1 MKQADNGRRGVALIV
16 VLGFLSIMVMM
27 AVAFLTQARVE
38 RMVADASL
46 ESMRVRQ
53 IMRTSLVAAMNDYS
67 RYLWAENLVMPVEL
81 EDQVYT
87 SMASGAQG
95 MGGRT
100 IGDDGIRLM
109 VGEVEDWIP
118 AAYKTETV
126 SNLVEDAQWVLVRE
140 NPNSG
145 SSRILGRYAFVC
157 FDQSGGMDANL
168 VGRDSGVAGSDSR
181 AASNRVRRSVRQVPI
196 RLLPE
201 VLDGGTFKSYR
212 SGWKGFDS
220 LYSLIKLT
228 DGKAEDGSGSSARWE
243 PERKEIHGAALASNL
258 VSDLVPYSMS
268 AYRGA
273 RYNRGTGMWTTP
285 KLCKPDAL
293 WTNVL
298 DPIKNQ
304 FPGGQVP
311 DWVTTNAMYD
321 YTHASVVPRGLDY
334 PSPKNVPMFNE
345 VAGTYQLIEN
355 DAGGGNSTYELRLN
369 LTFEFWYPFPS
380 ADNANP
386 GNFRMDPPTVGG
398 SMAASGSRD
407 MWFRIRMVGP
417 SGAVAVE
424 CVPPASQ
431 TIRPTNLTVE
441 AKYNGGTPY
450 VPSMNNPSPPP
461 ATYTNFTYTIPLQR
475 PGGDPDPLPA
485 GLVLQAQGL
494 NVLNPIYLY
503 SGTNLADK
511 IPPGMSFPGA
521 NLTAGGDPKPFAS
534 GATDPRFNHM
544 SGQWTGNEGGG
555 DGSLN
560 RMNDWYGI
568 QAQRNIFHAEGTNMY
583 CRNGPMVTPAELGF
597 ICTGAGI
604 WQTIDLF
611 TDDAVD
617 MLAAA
622 VADTNLW
629 YTATAGG
636 EVWNVTNVFYTN
648 GTINP
653 NTRSSNVLMSAFV
666 DLATHEV
673 PNVDSARIS
682 ATPLNDDTSG
692 GMDVVYR
699 IVEEI
704 LEETEEGT
712 FSTAFQAGTDWA
724 RIPCLRQ
731 GGALSQ
737 MDLNGSGFGLN
748 NNQREALLRNTWSL
762 FSPENSLFT
771 VVVVAQTI
779 KEAPTGVGIWNANQ
793 DVIAGERRAVALVW
807 RDPFKTGS
815 SNLHHEMYVRM
826 FRNLND

>member
-1 MKQADNGRRGVALIV
+1 MKQADRNRRGVALIV

-38 RMVADASL
+38 RMVAAATL
-46 ESMRVRQ
+46 EAMRGRH
-53 IMRTSLVAAMNDYS
+53 MMKTALAAAMNDYS
-67 RYLWAENLVMPVEL
+67 RYLWGANLVMPVEL
-81 EDQVYT
+81 DDQVYP
-87 SMASGAQG
+87 SMSSGAQS

-118 AAYKTETV
+118 AAYRTTAV
-126 SNLVEDAQWVLVRE
+126 SNLVEDAQWVVVRE

-168 VGRDSGVAGSDSR
+168 VARDTGVAGSDAR

-228 DGKAEDGSGSSARWE
+228 DGEPEDGSGSSARWE
-243 PERKEIHGAALASNL
+243 PERKEIHGAATTNIT
-258 VSDLVPYSMS
+258 DLVPYSMS
-268 AYRGA
+268 AYRGG
-273 RYNRGTGMWTTP
+273 RYGVASANWDP
-285 KLCKPDAL
+285 PILCKPDAL

-304 FPGGQVP
+304 FPDDKVP
-311 DWVTTNAMYD
+311 EWVATNALYD
-321 YTHASVVPRGLDY
+321 YTHDTVVPRGVDY

-345 VAGTYQLIEN
+345 VAGSYKLRQEP
-355 DAGGGNSTYELRLN
+355 DGPDNSLYFLDVN
-369 LTFEFWYPFPS
+369 LSFEFWYPFPS
-380 ADNANP
+380 EDNENP

-398 SMAASGSRD
+398 SANASGD
-407 MWFRIRMVGP
+407 KDFWFRIRMVGGP
-417 SGAVAVE
+417 SGTYQVE
-424 CVPPASQ
+424 CAPPAEQ

-450 VPSMNNPSPPP
+450 APSMQNPSPPP
-461 ATYTNFTYTIPLQR
+461 NTYTNFTYTISLKPT
-475 PGGDPDPLPA
+475 GGATNLPKD
-485 GLVLQAQGL
+485 LTLQAQGL
-494 NVLNPIYLY
+494 NVLKPIYLY

-521 NLTAGGDPKPFAS
+521 ILQPDQTKPFAS
-534 GATDPRFNHM
+534 GATDPRFNHEP
-544 SGQWTGNEGGG
+544 GQWTGNEGEGN
-555 DGSLN
+555 GSLN
-560 RMNDWYGI
+560 RMNDWFTVPSARDAYL
-568 QAQRNIFHAEGTNMY
+568 AEGTNLY
-583 CRNGPMVTPAELGF
+583 CRNGPMETPAELGF
-597 ICTGAGI
+597 ICTGKGI

-617 MLAAA
+617 MLAGL

-629 YTATAGG
+629 YTATYGQ
-636 EVWNVTNVFYTN
+636 EIWQTTNVFYTN
-648 GTINP
+648 GTVNP
-653 NTRSSNVLMSAFV
+653 NTRSSNVLNSAFV

-673 PNVDSARIS
+673 PNVDTARIG
-682 ATPLNDDTSG
+682 ANPLNDDTPD
-692 GMDVVYR
+692 GMDIVGR
-699 IVEEI
+699 IAEEI
-704 LEETEEGT
+704 LEETEDGT

-724 RIPCLRQ
+724 RIPCMRQ
-731 GGALSQ
+731 GGAVA
-737 MDLNGSGFGLN
+737 DLGLN

-779 KEAPTGVGIWNANQ
+779 KEGPNGVGIWNEDQ

-815 SNLHHEMYVRM
+815 NLHHEMYVRM

>member
-1 MKQADNGRRGVALIV
+1 MKQADRNRRGVALIV
-16 VLGFLSIMVMM
+16 VLGFLSIMVVM

-38 RMVADASL
+38 RMVAAATL
-46 ESMRVRQ
+46 EAMRGRH
-53 IMRTSLVAAMNDYS
+53 MMKTALAAAMNDYS

-81 EDQVYT
+81 DDQVYP
-87 SMASGAQG
+87 SMSSGAQS

-118 AAYKTETV
+118 AAYRTTAV
-126 SNLVEDAQWVLVRE
+126 SNMVEDAQWVVVRE

-168 VGRDSGVAGSDSR
+168 VARDTGVAGNDAR

-243 PERKEIHGAALASNL
+243 PERKETSGPATTNI
-258 VSDLVPYSMS
+258 SDLVPYSMS

-273 RYNRGTGMWTTP
+273 RYDRGSGLWTKP
-285 KLCKPDAL
+285 ILCKPDVL

-304 FPGGQVP
+304 FPDDRIP
-311 DWVTTNAMYD
+311 DWLATNALYD
-321 YTHASVVPRGLDY
+321 YTHATVVPRGVDY

-345 VAGTYQLIEN
+345 VAGSYQLIEH
-355 DAGGGNSTYELRLN
+355 DAGGGNSEYELKLN

-380 ADNANP
+380 QDNANP
-386 GNFRMDPPTVGG
+386 GDFRMDPPTVGG
-398 SMAASGSRD
+398 SAAVSGD
-407 MWFRIRMVGP
+407 KQLWFRIRMVGMGVVP
-417 SGAVAVE
+417 IE
-424 CVPPASQ
+424 CAPPAEQ

-450 VPSMNNPSPPP
+450 APSMQNPSPPP
-461 ATYTNFTYTIPLQR
+461 NTYTNFTYTIPLQR
-475 PGGDPDPLPA
+475 PSGDTNPLPS
-485 GLVLQAQGL
+485 GLTLQAQGL
-494 NVLNPIYLY
+494 NVLRPIYLY

-511 IPPGMSFPGA
+511 LPEGQSFPGA
-521 NLTAGGDPKPFAS
+521 NLAGGADPKPFAS
-534 GATDPRFNHM
+534 GATDPRFNHEP
-544 SGQWTGNEGGG
+544 GQWTGNEGEGN
-555 DGSLN
+555 GSLN
-560 RMNDWYGI
+560 AMNDWFSVPS
-568 QAQRNIFHAEGTNMY
+568 ARNAYLAEGTNMY
-583 CRNGPMVTPAELGF
+583 CRNGPLETPAELGF
-597 ICTGAGI
+597 ICTGAGV

-611 TDDAVD
+611 TVDAVD
-617 MLAAA
+617 MLAGL

-629 YTATAGG
+629 YTATHD
-636 EVWNVTNVFYTN
+636 EETWQTTNVFYTN

-653 NTRSSNVLMSAFV
+653 NTRSSNVLNSAFV

-673 PNVDSARIS
+673 PNVDSDRIG
-682 ATPLNDDTSG
+682 ANPLNEDTPD
-692 GMDVVYR
+692 GMDIVGR

-704 LEETEEGT
+704 LEETENGS
-712 FSTAFQAGTDWA
+712 FNDAFQAGTDWA
-724 RIPCLRQ
+724 RIPCMRQ
-731 GGALSQ
+731 GAAIA
-737 MDLNGSGFGLN
+737 DLGLN
-748 NNQREALLRNTWSL
+748 NNQREALLRNTWNL

-771 VVVVAQTI
+771 VVVIAQTI
-779 KEAPTGVGIWNANQ
+779 KEGPSGVGIWNENQ

-815 SNLHHEMYVRM
+815 NQHHEMYVRM